1 MSEFGYKI
9 QNFEAGSIYSYDL
22 GLRDQYD
29 ATEAMLTNSL
39 FTTFLE
45 QNGLSIHN
53 EESTR
58 DIICLDFNYGSR
70 SFEEELKHLKDRAK
84 KARIEFNIARS
95 FGYEDKI
102 KDKRYKRK
110 KLSELYLKALENKD
124 KFNKTSK
131 NDIRTKFYNDGVNI
145 TYKTYNKQGEVI
157 KSETIHYQM
166 LYRTPGKAKAGKCMF
181 IRDRL
186 YKKARKFLYMGIK
199 LPKENAPVVEIGAYS
214 SLITSTIIGT
224 IQIKPEEIL
233 VLNEVSSKFS
243 TNVVAIKIDGLKHCY
258 TERLSDYEVKNDMFD
273 GQALVDSSIFP
284 EWADGYILLRH
295 HMTKCAAFN
304 TNLQD
309 FYKDYYGDSYSTA
322 TVTDMFGNE
331 RKIKDI
337 KLVTTESALKWLKF
351 NISFDYWSE
360 WVKANDCMFG
370 IVKTTHESKFGD
382 VQRMSYQMVNALT
395 EDIMPNV
402 VSSSVM
408 YINKLK
414 TDDYIFLEYLKKNAN
429 FCNDFDVLVAIA
441 EKNPDFVRSEYF
453 RERKQAIIKAY
464 VMDFKNGRCL
474 QNADNLTI
482 CGSPYAMLLH
492 SVGENVEND
501 PTFEQESDSIQCYS
515 EKFED
520 GEYLASFRS
529 PFNSRNNLGYLHN
542 HRHPL
547 IAKYFNFGKLCVAV
561 NMLHTDFQD
570 RNNGL
575 TNWLSVQKCA

>member
-9 QNFEAGSIYSYDL
+9 QNFEAGSIFSYDL
-22 GLRDQYD
+22 GLREQYD
-29 ATEAMLTNSL
+29 STEAMLTNSL

-45 QNGLSIHN
+45 NNGLSVYK

-84 KARIEFNIARS
+84 KARIEYNVAKS

-131 NDIRTKFYNDGVNI
+131 KDIRNKFYNEGVNI
-145 TYKTYNKQGEVI
+145 TYKTFNKQGEVI

-199 LPKENAPVVEIGAYS
+199 LPKENAPIVEIGAYS
-214 SLITSTIIGT
+214 SLITSTIVGT
-224 IQIKPEEIL
+224 VKIKPEEIL
-233 VLNEVSSKFS
+233 VLKELDSKFR
-243 TNVVAIKIDGLKHCY
+243 TNVVAIKTDEHKQCY
-258 TERLSDYEVKNDMFD
+258 TERIPDYEVSNAMFD
-273 GQALVDSSIFP
+273 GQALIDSSIFP
-284 EWADGYILLRH
+284 EWADGFILLRH
-295 HMTKCAAFN
+295 HMCKCAAFN
-304 TNLQD
+304 TNLQE
-309 FYKDYYGDSYSTA
+309 FYKDYYGDNYSSA
-322 TVTDMFGNE
+322 TVTDMFGNK
-331 RKIKDI
+331 RLVKDI
-337 KLVTTESALKWLKF
+337 KMVTTDSAMKWLKF
-351 NISFDYWSE
+351 VKDYDYWSE
-360 WVKANDCMFG
+360 WVRANDCTFG
-370 IVKTTHESKFGD
+370 IVKTTHESKFGN
-382 VQRMSYQMVNALT
+382 VQRMSYQMVNALS
-395 EDIMPNV
+395 EEMMPDV
-402 VSSSVM
+402 VSESVK

-414 TDDYIFLEYLKKNAN
+414 SDDYIFLEYLKKNAN
-429 FCNDFDVLVAIA
+429 FCNDFDVLAAIV
-441 EKNPDFVRSEYF
+441 EKNPEFVRCDYY

-464 VMDFKNGRCL
+464 VLDFKNGRCL

-482 CGSPYAMLLH
+482 CGSPYAMLLY
-492 SVGENVEND
+492 SVGEDVEND
-501 PTFEQESDSIQCYS
+501 PTFECEDDTIQCYS

-520 GEYLASFRS
+520 GEYLAAFRS

-542 HRHPL
+542 RRHPL
-547 IAKYFNFGKLCVAV
+547 MAKYFNLGKLCLAV
-561 NMLHTDFQD
+561 NVNHTDIQD
-570 RNNGL
+570 RENG
-575 TNWLSVQKCA
+575 